1 MQKNIAIIGSGFLGL
16 TLALRLAES
25 GNRVTVYESAPEI
38 GGLASAWQI
47 GDVVWDKHYHVTLL
61 SDSFTRKIVEEIG
74 LADEVEWVETKTG
87 FYTDGKLVSMSN
99 TLEFLQFPP
108 LDLIS
113 KFRLGATI
121 FYASRVKDWKALEKI
136 SIEDWLTKLSGKR
149 TFEKMWK
156 PLLKAKLGEAYK
168 ETSAAFIWATIQ
180 RMYAARNS
188 GLKKEMFGYVRGGY
202 ARVLEKFGETL
213 KEKGVEFRLNSRV
226 EKIKE
231 LRGKVTISTT
241 ETAQNYRAEV
251 KLNAVQSFSEI
262 AVRAVASVPNSS
274 SEFDSVILTC
284 PSNIA
289 AKICP
294 QLSEAEKA
302 KLENIKYQGIVCAS
316 VLMKKSLSNFYV
328 TNITDETPFTGII
341 EMSALV
347 DKHEF
352 GGDALVYLPKYVAPD
367 DELFDK
373 TDAEIEEI
381 FLSALEKMYSHFDR
395 KDVSA
400 FKVSRVRQVFPLPTL
415 NYSVNVPSVETSL
428 ENVYIVNSAQIT
440 NGTLNVNETIQL
452 AEKFLANEFAA
463 SKTEQSNEA
472 SDVHEWKPVDKNTI
486 EKDGFALQG
495 QAINYKNERPYI
507 LYLKQ
512 ENGKSVW
519 YAEMQDTGDWYITE
533 IGK

>member
-1 MQKNIAIIGSGFLGL
+1 MNKENSKIAIIGSGFLGL
-16 TLALRLAES
+16 TLALRLAEQ
-25 GNRVTVYESAPEI
+25 GNRVTIFEAADEI

-61 SDSFTRKIVEEIG
+61 SDGFTRKIVEEIG
-74 LADEVEWVETKTG
+74 LGEEFEWVETKTG

-108 LDLIS
+108 LDIVS
-113 KFRLGATI
+113 KFRLGGTI
-121 FYASRVKDWKALEKI
+121 FYASRVKDWKRLEKI
-136 SIEDWLTKLSGKR
+136 SVEDWLTKLSGKK

-202 ARVLEKFGETL
+202 ARILEKFGEYL
-213 KEKGVEFRLNSRV
+213 KEKGVEIKLNSAV
-226 EKIKE
+226 FNAKTQSGKDAKVILEYESKIE
-231 LRGKVTISTT
+231 D
-241 ETAQNYRAEV
+241 
-251 KLNAVQSFSEI
+251 QSSKIEDQ
-262 AVRAVASVPNSS
+262 
-274 SEFDSVILTC
+274 FDKIILTC

-294 QLSEAEKA
+294 QLTEDEKQ

-316 VLMKKSLSNFYV
+316 VLMKNSLSNFYV

-347 DKHEF
+347 NKKEF
-352 GGDALVYLPKYVAPD
+352 GGNALVYLPKYVAPD
-367 DELFDK
+367 DELFEK
-373 TDAEIEEI
+373 PDAEIEEI
-381 FLSALEKMYSHFDR
+381 FLSALEKMYAHFDR

-400 FKVSRVRQVFPLPTL
+400 FKISRVRNVFPIPTL
-415 NYSVNVPSVETSL
+415 NYSENLPSVKTSL
-428 ENVYIVNSAQIT
+428 ENVFIINSAQIT

-452 AEKFLANEFAA
+452 AEKF
-463 SKTEQSNEA
+463 
-472 SDVHEWKPVDKNTI
+472 I
-486 EKDGFALQG
+486 EETMK
-495 QAINYKNERPYI
+495 
-507 LYLKQ
+507 
-512 ENGKSVW
+512 
-519 YAEMQDTGDWYITE
+519 
-533 IGK
+533 